1 MRNAIYTCLLFWAGT
16 CCPLLWAGTCCA
28 ADSLSVRY
36 LGIDQGLSNNAVTC
50 IYKDHNGFMW
60 FGTYD
65 GLNRY
70 DGYGFHVFRN
80 IIGDSASLLDNHVYC
95 INSDNKNR
103 IWIGGA
109 KGASVYDPCRS
120 AFFTPRFK
128 KTGSPETI
136 PLFDDALAIKNAGGT
151 MLVGTAHN
159 GLLVFDDGGPTGKQ
173 IALPGGGAT
182 AYSVPAIEYDS
193 ARHTAWIFVGD
204 LGLYKYDVKTERLS
218 LVAAGLAQCI
228 SLFTRSDGAVF
239 VGNDGGV
246 YRLSGDGFTRWEVIP
261 EMTVRN
267 MAEDP
272 KGGLWIATDGNGVW
286 YLPPGGKKAAPL
298 RLGAEKINSN
308 AIYDVYIDGEG
319 RGWIGTLRGGV
330 NVLERN
336 NSLFKTIS
344 YQQGKGEDVN
354 DFILSFCED
363 DRSNLWIGTDGAGLR
378 YWDKQKN
385 VFTKYGHTP
394 DPGSISSNFVTY
406 ITRDYRND
414 IWIST
419 WFGGIN
425 RLNKSNNGF
434 IHYNCYNP
442 VAKIDEKNVW
452 QVYEDSKRRLWACAS
467 NRGHLYLYNRP
478 ADRFELFDNSLF
490 DFQVLTEDRSGNLW
504 GGNYNSL
511 IEVDPVNKK
520 HKFYFIG
527 YPVRSIREDRNHN
540 FWVGTEGGGLLLF
553 DRGKGKF
560 RQITTKEGLPN
571 NGILRILEDNEGNL
585 WLSTY
590 YGLCKWNPATRTCR
604 NFTQADGLQ
613 SNQFSFN
620 AAMISRNGEFLFGGI
635 KGFNVFDPES
645 IYEKKNVPRLFLT
658 GLTIDNQPVENQTGY
673 VTSRDKDIVTGIAVP
688 FEKAVLSFEFTA
700 LQYSDAANLKYAYY
714 LKGWDK
720 DWDITNKVRTANYS
734 HLHEGD
740 YVFYVKVMNADGLW
754 NEEVPL
760 LTVSVLPPW
769 YRTWQA
775 YFLYALGLIGAVY
788 GFIYYHR
795 RQDRL
800 RYEVRIAVLEKQK
813 EKELTERKISF
824 FTHISHEFR
833 TPLTLIVNP
842 LKDLMAETDSAPI
855 QKKLVTVHR
864 NARRLLSLV
873 DQLLLFRRAESIEQQ
888 LNVSKFDLHDTC
900 NEVFLIFAQR
910 AASKNIHFA
919 FQKPSHEIF
928 FCGDKEKIEII
939 LFNLL
944 SNALKYTP
952 AGGKVELSLTDEDG
966 PPCITVRDTGCGI
979 AEDIRNRLFDA
990 FYQANNTEKAS
1001 QTGFGIGLYVSQR
1014 LAAAHGGALSYV
1026 STEGEGSTFT
1036 LRLPRYE
1043 PGHGPRAGITLL
1055 PEEPADEEGH
1065 CSHPS
1070 IIHEL
1075 VEEVREDGD
1084 KESDNQS
1091 KVIDK
1096 IISGL
1101 PTMVIVDDDADLR
1114 SYIREIFAP
1123 RFNIYETEDGVAA
1136 YDLIGKQMPDIVV
1149 SDVVMGRMDGIDLC
1163 RRLKEDP
1170 FLAHIPIILLTGSSS
1185 EQSKLKGL
1193 ECGAEDYI
1201 SKPFSKELIVARVQ
1215 NILKSRSRLQQY
1227 FFNTITL
1234 KPTTGIEAD
1243 HKEFLERCMEIVER
1257 HMDNPEFTV
1266 QVFCQEIGM
1275 SHPALYK
1282 RIKAISGLTINV
1294 FIRWLRLRKAAEL
1307 LINTNKTIVEV
1318 TYITGFNDLKYFREQ
1333 FSKLFGMT
1341 PSGFIRQY
1349 RKPLGNK
1356 IGKTMGETDTRSI
1369 KTEQ

>member
-1 MRNAIYTCLLFWAGT
+1 MKWSICLYFLFWAGDSY
-16 CCPLLWAGTCCA
+16 AS
-28 ADSLSVRY
+28 DSLCLRY

-70 DGYGFHVFRN
+70 DGYSFRIFRN

-95 INSDNKNR
+95 INSDDQNR
-103 IWIGGA
+103 IWVGGG
-109 KGASVYDPCRS
+109 KGACVYDPGRS

-128 KTGSPETI
+128 KVNSPEPV
-136 PLFDDALAIKNAGGT
+136 PLYDDALSIKNAGKA
-151 MLVGTAHN
+151 MLVGTSHN
-159 GLLVFDDGGPTGKQ
+159 GLIVFNGNSQTGKQ
-173 IALPGGGAT
+173 IPLPGNAGT
-182 AYSVPAIEYDS
+182 AYTVPSIEYDS
-193 ARHTAWIFVGD
+193 IRHAVWVFIND
-204 LGLYKYDVKTERLS
+204 LGVYKYDIESERMT
-218 LVAAGLAQCI
+218 LVAPGLTQCI
-228 SLFTRSDGAVF
+228 SLFTRSNGDLF
-239 VGNDGGV
+239 VGNDAGV
-246 YRLSGDGFTRWEVIP
+246 FRLSGNAFTRFDPVP

-267 MAEDP
+267 FAEDP

-286 YLPPGGKKAAPL
+286 YLPPGGAKATPL
-298 RLGAEKINSN
+298 RLAGEKVNSN
-308 AIYDVYIDGEG
+308 AIYDIYIDAED

-344 YQQGKGEDVN
+344 YQPGKAEDVN

-378 YWDKQKN
+378 YWDKRKN
-385 VFTKYGHTP
+385 EFTKYVHTP
-394 DPGSISSNFVTY
+394 DPGTISSNFVTY
-406 ITRDYRND
+406 IARDFRND

-425 RLNKSNNGF
+425 KLNKSNNTF
-434 IHYNCYNP
+434 THYNCYNP
-442 VAKIDEKNVW
+442 VQRIDERNVW
-452 QVYEDSKRRLWACAS
+452 QVYEDGKKRLWACAS
-467 NRGHLYLYNRP
+467 NRGHLYLYNRA
-478 ADRFELFDNSLF
+478 ADKFELFDNSLI

-511 IEVDPVNKK
+511 TEVDPDNRK
-520 HKFYFIG
+520 HKIYFIG
-527 YPVRSIREDRNHN
+527 YPVRSIREDKDHDL
-540 FWVGTEGGGLLLF
+540 WVGTEGGGLLLF
-553 DRGKGKF
+553 DRVKGKF
-560 RQITTKEGLPN
+560 RQITTKDGLPN
-571 NGILRILEDNEGNL
+571 NAILRILEDGKGNL

-590 YGLCKWNPATRTCR
+590 FGLCRYNPASKTCR

-620 AAMISRNGEFLFGGI
+620 AAMISKTGEFLFGGI
-635 KGFNVFDPES
+635 KGFNIFYPDS
-645 IYEKKNVPRLFLT
+645 IYEKRNVPRLFLT
-658 GLTIDNQPVENQTGY
+658 GLTIDNLPVESQTAY
-673 VTSRDKDIVTGIAVP
+673 VTGRDKDIITAIAVP
-688 FEKAVLSFEFTA
+688 FGKAILSFDFTA
-700 LQYSDAANLKYAYY
+700 LQYSNAANLRYAYY

-720 DWDITNKVRTANYS
+720 GWGVANKVRTANYS
-734 HLHEGD
+734 HLGEGE
-740 YVFYVKVMNADGLW
+740 YTFYVRVMNADGVW
-754 NEEVPL
+754 NDEVRL
-760 LTVSVLPPW
+760 LSVTVLPPW
-769 YRTWQA
+769 YRTWWA
-775 YFLYALGLIGAVY
+775 YLLYAIGVIGAIY
-788 GFIYYHR
+788 GFIYYYR
-795 RQDRL
+795 RQERL
-800 RYEVRIAVLEKQK
+800 RYEIRLAILEKQK

-842 LKDLMAETDSAPI
+842 LKDLMAETASVPM
-855 QKKLVTVHR
+855 QKKLLTVHR

-873 DQLLLFRRAESIEQQ
+873 DQLLLFRKVESIEQQ
-888 LNVSKFDLHDTC
+888 LNLSNFDLNETC
-900 NEVFLIFAQR
+900 NEVFLIFGQR
-910 AASKNIHFA
+910 AASKNIGFA
-919 FQKPSHEIF
+919 FDKPLHEIF

-952 AGGKVELSLTDEDG
+952 ADGKVELSLSEQDQELS
-966 PPCITVRDTGCGI
+966 IVVKDTGCGI
-979 AEDIRNRLFDA
+979 AQDIRNRLFDA
-990 FYQANNTEKAS
+990 FYQANNTGKAS

-1014 LAAAHGGALSYV
+1014 LAAAHGGNLSYI
-1026 STEGEGSTFT
+1026 STEGKGSAFT
-1036 LRLPRYE
+1036 LTLPINRAAFIHE
-1043 PGHGPRAGITLL
+1043 AGIS
-1055 PEEPADEEGH
+1055 GRQ
-1065 CSHPS
+1065 S

-1075 VEEVREDGD
+1075 VEEVQEEVD
-1084 KESDNQS
+1084 KGIDNKS

-1114 SYIREIFAP
+1114 SYIKEIFIDQ
-1123 RFNIYETEDGVAA
+1123 FNIYEADDGMAA
-1136 YDLIGKQMPDIVV
+1136 LALISKEAPDIVV
-1149 SDVVMGRMDGIDLC
+1149 SDVVMGKMDGIELC
-1163 RRLKEDP
+1163 RKLKENP
-1170 FLAHIPIILLTGSSS
+1170 ILAHIPVILLTGSSS

-1193 ECGAEDYI
+1193 ECGAEDYV

-1227 FFNTITL
+1227 FFNKITL
-1234 KPTTGIEAD
+1234 KPTAAIEAD
-1243 HKEFLERCMEIVER
+1243 HKEFLERCIEIVEQ
-1257 HMDNPEFTV
+1257 HMDNPDFGV
-1266 QVFCQEIGM
+1266 QIFCQEIGM

-1294 FIRWLRLRKAAEL
+1294 FIRYLRLRKAAEL
-1307 LINTNKTIVEV
+1307 LINTSKTIVEI

-1341 PSGFIRQY
+1341 PSEFIRRY

-1356 IGKTMGETDTRSI
+1356 IPSSR
-1369 KTEQ
+1369 